1 MRIYRDLERL
11 PTFQNAVLTIG
22 SFDGVHIGHQQ
33 IIQQIRQLAV
43 ERQGVSVLITF
54 HPHPRMVVGNAPDHT
69 LKLLNTLEEKAAL
82 LEQYGVDVLV
92 IVPFSRAFAE
102 QSPDAYIQ
110 DFLVKRFKPNVI
122 AIGYDHRFGKN
133 RAGDI
138 SYLRRFQEKYDFEVV
153 EISRQDVDDSA
164 VSSTKVRKAVAAGE
178 VERAAQLLGH
188 PFGIT
193 GKVVEG
199 LRIGNTIGFPT
210 ANVEV
215 LDPYKLIP
223 PTGIYAVRVWHKN
236 QRYNGM
242 LYIGNRPTI
251 DRDLAQTIEVNIFD
265 FDARIYGEVLQVE
278 FVDYL
283 RGDAKF
289 DSLEAL
295 KRQLEEDRE
304 HTLRV
309 FQNLSEQQ

>member
-1 MRIYRDLERL
+1 MRIYRNLNRL
-11 PTFQNAVLTIG
+11 PTFKNAVLTIG
-22 SFDGVHIGHQQ
+22 SFDGVHVGHQQ
-33 IIQQIRQLAV
+33 IIQQIRQLAKA
-43 ERQGVSVLITF
+43 RAGVSVLITF
-54 HPHPRMVVGNAPDHT
+54 HPHPRMVVGNSSDHT
-69 LKLLNTLEEKAAL
+69 LKLLNTLEEKAVL

-92 IVPFSRAFAE
+92 IVPFSRQFAE
-102 QSPDAYIQ
+102 QSPDEYIR
-110 DFLVKRFKPNVI
+110 DFLVRRFEPRVI

-133 RAGDI
+133 RSGDI
-138 SYLRRFQEKYDFEVV
+138 SYLRRFQDEYQFEVV

-164 VSSTKVRKAVAAGE
+164 VSSTKIRKAVALGD

-193 GKVVEG
+193 GKVVKG

-223 PTGIYAVRVWHKN
+223 PTGIYAVRVWHKT

-265 FDARIYGEVLQVE
+265 FDQRIYGEMLRVE
-278 FVDYL
+278 FVAYL
-283 RGDAKF
+283 RGDVKF
-289 DSLEAL
+289 DSIEAL
-295 KRQLEEDRE
+295 KQQLERDRQQ
-304 HTLRV
+304 TLLV
-309 FQNLSEQQ
+309 FQDLSEQ

>member
-1 MRIYRDLERL
+1 MRIYRDLDRL

-33 IIQQIRQLAV
+33 IIQQIQQLAK
-43 ERQGVSVLITF
+43 EQDGVSVLITF
-54 HPHPRMVVGNAPDHT
+54 HPHPRMVVANASSQT
-69 LKLLNTLEEKAAL
+69 VKLLSTLEEKAVL

-92 IVPFSRAFAE
+92 IVPFSREFAE
-102 QSPDAYIQ
+102 QSPDAYIR
-110 DFLVKRFKPNVI
+110 DFLVRRFEPSVI

-133 RAGDI
+133 RVGDI
-138 SYLRRFQEKYDFEVV
+138 SYLRRFQTEYHFEVV

-164 VSSTKVRKAVAAGE
+164 VSSTKVRKAVAAGA
-178 VERAAQLLGH
+178 VKHAAQLLGH

-223 PTGIYAVRVWHKN
+223 PTGIYAVRVWHKA

-265 FDARIYGEVLQVE
+265 FEEQIYGDVLQVE

-283 RGDAKF
+283 RGDVKF
-289 DSLEAL
+289 NSLEAL
-295 KRQLEEDRE
+295 KHQLEQDRQ

-309 FQNLSEQQ
+309 FQDLLEQ